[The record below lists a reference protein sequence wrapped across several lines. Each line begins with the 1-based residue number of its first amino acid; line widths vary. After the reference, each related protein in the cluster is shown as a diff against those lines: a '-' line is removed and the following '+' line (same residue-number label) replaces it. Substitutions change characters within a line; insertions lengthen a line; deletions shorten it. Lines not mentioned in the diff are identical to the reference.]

1 MHPASNPKGHNPMP
15 RRPENPVRTHGRNL
29 AEIHARLLALDRRI
43 AAVLRPRPVLRS
55 ETRLVAS
62 WLSEVTRDV
71 ELMTIAFSDEERQV
85 QALAMELQR
94 RLSARA
100 AAIADC
106 LWPNPATVEGALPA
120 LAHQHALTT
129 TIWRATMPVFRRAM
143 LPQIQDRLAATS
155 DELQRLK
162 LTSPLRRPALEAAI
176 EAWRVELPGLARGN
190 LADEQRRKAWLR
202 LSERLLRRPT
212 PLVWGP
218 SHCDRMLLLAQGLSA
233 SGAEETRLMEYRAEW
248 ERLGSESAIL
258 RREATPELL
267 VEATQRELALLLA
280 LMRRETRALELAPSV
295 VEQQQ
300 AAGDERMV
308 RRARQMTWALR
319 LLASEE
325 TLLRLVQA
333 QIPVVSGVWTQLARA
348 EWWLHRHTAIERS
361 TESRLGVDAE

>member
-1 MHPASNPKGHNPMP
+1 MA
-15 RRPENPVRTHGRNL
+15 T
-29 AEIHARLLALDRRI
+29 
-43 AAVLRPRPVLRS
+43 VLRPRPVLRS

-100 AAIADC
+100 TAIADC
-106 LWPNPATVEGALPA
+106 LWPNPATEVGALPA

-143 LPQIQDRLAATS
+143 LPQIQDRLAATK
-155 DELQRLK
+155 DQLQRLK

-176 EAWRVELPGLARGN
+176 EAWRIELPGLAGGN

-218 SHCDRMLLLAQGLSA
+218 SHCDRMLLLADGLSSA
-233 SGAEETRLMEYRAEW
+233 ADDRFRMSEYMGEWQRWSVESGR
-248 ERLGSESAIL
+248 L

-280 LMRRETRALELAPSV
+280 LVGRETRELERT
-295 VEQQQ
+295 
-300 AAGDERMV
+300 AAGRAQTMVKDEDRLV
-308 RRARQMTWALR
+308 QRARQMTWALR
-319 LLASEE
+319 LVASEE

-333 QIPVVSGVWTQLARA
+333 QIPVVSGVWTQLARV

-361 TESRLGVDAE
+361 AESKSAAVAD